1 MWSRVSSRPTRR
13 PAWLVAIVLGAAL
26 ARSPPAAAHA
36 DGIVVDSCSGCHGGG
51 AGTTEVTV
59 TADRAT
65 FNPGDLVTFTL
76 TIKWSSIRVGGA
88 FITTGGVGTLQALAG
103 EGLAV
108 NAQGLTHTSPK
119 AAVGGAVTFRFG
131 WQAPSKPGAVDV
143 QVAALAGN
151 GNNASTGDSPGGGEF
166 QWVFGCPAT
175 TFYADLDR
183 DGYGSRSVGARL
195 GCLGDPAPTGF
206 AAMDGDCDENNEMV
220 HPGAT
225 EVCNLMDDDCNGQI
239 DENVPP
245 VMMWPD
251 NDGDGYYGVAAGT
264 PKLGCGNTPGYATR
278 GGDCN
283 DKDAAIH
290 PGATE
295 ICNNKDDN
303 CDGQI
308 DERVRPQCG
317 VGWCARY
324 SPSCDPAD
332 CRPGPPAVETCNFF
346 DDDCDGEADNGA
358 CPAGMVCSGNT
369 CVSGG
374 NGPGVTGA
382 AGASASGGSSGA
394 SGGASGASGGASGVS
409 GGASG
414 SAAAGGTGGAAPAP
428 ASNGCAVAASAFKR
442 PTDERRADY
451 SSAAVALAVCL
462 SLRLRR
468 RPRRPRR

>member
-1 MWSRVSSRPTRR
+1 MWSRVSGRSTPK
-13 PAWLVAIVLGAAL
+13 PIWMAAIVLGAAL
-26 ARSPPAAAHA
+26 ARSPSAAAHA
-36 DGIVVDSCSGCHGGG
+36 NGIVVDNCSGCHGGG
-51 AGTTEVTV
+51 AGAPDVTV

-88 FITTGGVGTLQALAG
+88 FITTGGVGTLQPLAG

-108 NAQGLTHTSPK
+108 NAQGLTHTAPK
-119 AAVGGAVTFRFG
+119 GAVGGAVTFRFG

-151 GNNASTGDSPGGGEF
+151 GNNASTGDSPGAGEF

-175 TFYADLDR
+175 TFYLDLDR
-183 DGYGSRSVGARL
+183 DGYGAKALGARL
-195 GCLGDPAPTGF
+195 GCVGDPPPTGF

-220 HPGAT
+220 HPGAA
-225 EVCNLMDDDCNGQI
+225 EVCDLKDDDCNGQT
-239 DENVPP
+239 DENAPP

-251 NDGDGYYGVAAGT
+251 GDGDGYYGIQSGT
-264 PKLGCGNTPGYATR
+264 PKLGCGNTPGYATL

-295 ICNNKDDN
+295 LCNNKDDN

-324 SPSCDPAD
+324 SPTCDPAD
-332 CRPGPPAVETCNFF
+332 CRPGPPAVETCNLF

-358 CPAGMVCSGNT
+358 CPAGMVCSGDS
-369 CVSGG
+369 CVSTGSGPSATGDAGG
-374 NGPGVTGA
+374 SITG
-382 AGASASGGSSGA
+382 GTSGTSGGASGA
-394 SGGASGASGGASGVS
+394 SGGASGASGG
-409 GGASG
+409 G

-428 ASNGCAVAASAFKR
+428 ASNGCAVAASAFER

-451 SSAAVALAVCL
+451 SSAAVALAACL

-468 RPRRPRR
+468 RPRRRRH

>member
-1 MWSRVSSRPTRR
+1 MSTRGSSRPTRR
-13 PAWLVAIVLGAAL
+13 SVWVAAIVLGAAL
-26 ARSPPAAAHA
+26 ARSPSADAHA
-36 DGIVVDSCSGCHGGG
+36 NGIVVDSCSGCHGGG
-51 AGTTEVTV
+51 AGTVDVTV
-59 TADRAT
+59 TADRAA
-65 FNPGDLVTFTL
+65 FNPGDLVIFTL

-108 NAQGLTHTSPK
+108 NAQGLTHTAPK
-119 AAVGGAVTFRFG
+119 AAVGDAVTFRFG
-131 WQAPSKPGAVDV
+131 WQAPSTPGAVDV

-151 GNNASTGDSPGGGEF
+151 GNNASTGDLPGAGEL
-166 QWVFGCPAT
+166 QAVFGCPAT
-175 TFYADLDR
+175 TFYLDLDR
-183 DGYGSRSVGARL
+183 DGYGSKDLGARL

-206 AAMDGDCDENNEMV
+206 ATMDGDCDENNEMV

-225 EVCNLMDDDCNGQI
+225 EVCNLRDDDCNGQT
-239 DENVPP
+239 DENAPP

-251 NDGDGYYGVAAGT
+251 GDGDGYYGVAVGT

-283 DKDAAIH
+283 DMDAAIH

-358 CPAGMVCSGNT
+358 CPAGMVCSGDS
-369 CVSGG
+369 CVSTGS
-374 NGPGVTGA
+374 GPGVTGA
-382 AGASASGGSSGA
+382 AGAPA
-394 SGGASGASGGASGVS
+394 SGGASGAGGMGGAGV
-409 GGASG
+409 G
-414 SAAAGGTGGAAPAP
+414 SAATGGIDGTAPGP
-428 ASNGCAVAASAFKR
+428 SSSGCAVATSSFER
-442 PTDERRADY
+442 PTDERRPGY
-451 SSAAVALAVCL
+451 FGTAAALVACL
-462 SLRLRR
+462 SLGLRAKRGRR
-468 RPRRPRR
+468 RHREQSS

>member
-1 MWSRVSSRPTRR
+1 MWSRVSGRPTRK
-13 PAWLVAIVLGAAL
+13 PVWMAAIVLGAAL
-26 ARSPPAAAHA
+26 ARSPSAAAHA
-36 DGIVVDSCSGCHGGG
+36 NGIVVDNCSGCHGGG
-51 AGTTEVTV
+51 AGPAPDVTV

-88 FITTGGVGTLQALAG
+88 FITTGGVGSLQPLAG

-108 NAQGLTHTSPK
+108 NAQGLTHTAPK
-119 AAVGGAVTFRFG
+119 AAAGGAVTFRFG

-143 QVAALAGN
+143 QVAAMAGN
-151 GNNASTGDSPGGGEF
+151 GNNASTGEF

-175 TFYADLDR
+175 TFYLDLDR
-183 DGYGSRSVGARL
+183 DAYGTKALGARL
-195 GCLGDPAPTGF
+195 GCVGDPPPTGF

-220 HPGAT
+220 HPGAI
-225 EVCNLMDDDCNGQI
+225 EVCDLKDDDCNGQT
-239 DENVPP
+239 DENAPP

-251 NDGDGYYGVAAGT
+251 GDGDGYYRVQTGT
-264 PKLGCGNTPGYATR
+264 PKLGCGNTPGYAAR

-283 DKDAAIH
+283 DTDAAIH

-358 CPAGMVCSGNT
+358 CPGGMVCSGNS
-369 CVSGG
+369 CVSAG
-374 NGPGVTGA
+374 NGPSVGGA
-382 AGASASGGSSGA
+382 AGASS
-394 SGGASGASGGASGVS
+394 SGGASGAGGVS
-409 GGASG
+409 GGGSG
-414 SAAAGGTGGAAPAP
+414 APAAGGTAGAGPAAPP
-428 ASNGCAVAASAFKR
+428 SGCAVTASSVER
-442 PTDERRADY
+442 PTGDGRAGY
-451 SSAAVALAVCL
+451 SWTAVALTACMSVG
-462 SLRLRR
+462 LRR
-468 RPRRPRR
+468 RPKRGRHRR

>member
-1 MWSRVSSRPTRR
+1 MWSGVSSRPTRQ
-13 PAWLVAIVLGAAL
+13 PVWIAAVVLGAAL
-26 ARSPPAAAHA
+26 ARSPSAAAHA
-36 DGIVVDSCSGCHGGG
+36 NGIVVDSCTGCHGGG
-51 AGTTEVTV
+51 TGTTDVTV

-108 NAQGLTHTSPK
+108 NAQGLTHTAPK
-119 AAVGGAVTFRFG
+119 AAVAGAVTFRFG

-151 GNNASTGDSPGGGEF
+151 GNNASTGDVPGAGEF
-166 QWVFGCPAT
+166 QWVFGCAAT
-175 TFYADLDR
+175 SFYRDLDR
-183 DGYGSRSVGARL
+183 DGYGAKNLGVRL

-206 AAMDGDCDENNEMV
+206 ATTDGDCDENNEMV
-220 HPGAT
+220 HPGAA
-225 EVCNLMDDDCNGQI
+225 EVCNLRDDDCNGQI
-239 DENVPP
+239 DENAQP

-251 NDGDGYYGVAAGT
+251 GDGDGYYGVAAGT

-278 GGDCN
+278 AGDC
-283 DKDAAIH
+283 DDRDAAIH

-303 CDGQI
+303 CDGQV
-308 DERVRPQCG
+308 DERVRPVCG

-358 CPAGMVCSGNT
+358 CPAGMVCSGDS
-369 CVSGG
+369 CVSTGS
-374 NGPGVTGA
+374 GPGVAGA
-382 AGASASGGSSGA
+382 AGAPASGGSSGSSGGGAGSSGASSA
-394 SGGASGASGGASGVS
+394 SGG
-409 GGASG
+409 SG
-414 SAAAGGTGGAAPAP
+414 SPATGGTGGAAPP
-428 ASNGCAVAASAFKR
+428 PSPSGCAVAASSYGP
-442 PTDERRADY
+442 PTDQRRAEC
-451 SSAAVALAVCL
+451 SWNTALAAGLGLV
-462 SLRLRR
+462 LRR
-468 RPRRPRR
+468 RARRGRRRP